1 MTKPL
6 PETAPSAQ
14 RRVLRYWHEAI
25 LDGRLVHLI
34 KDAIRVF
41 LRSLH
46 RRLALHDVQL
56 GHLTFLRMCGGRTG

>member
-1 MTKPL
+1 MAVSST
-6 PETAPSAQ
+6 
-14 RRVLRYWHEAI
+14 
-25 LDGRLVHLI
+25 I

-56 GHLTFLRMCGGRTG
+56 GHLTFLRIVRRQEGLTQRELSERTGLMDPANVIA